1 MRVRR
6 GVAGVREVLESSKT
20 AAPLLVE
27 WTPLRRLI
35 VLVCLVKMGQSVPSD
50 MVSLGISSFTGHS
63 DPPNDVEALSGAYFA
78 PGMW

>member
-1 MRVRR
+1 
-6 GVAGVREVLESSKT
+6 VLESSKT

-27 WTPLRRLI
+27 WTPLRRSI

-50 MVSLGISSFTGHS
+50 MVSLEISSFTGHS

>member
-6 GVAGVREVLESSKT
+6 GVAGVREVLESSK
-20 AAPLLVE
+20 
-27 WTPLRRLI
+27 TPLRRLI